1 LYSCKYLSQKKASIR
16 KYWLLFNTIKEQ
28 ILNLPYYL
36 GCTGAPSAGLAEPP
50 AASTGAAAGAEA
62 LSTAGAGAGAVTASV
77 GAGAGSFFEQ
87 AARPRNAVATAI
99 VVNIFISL
107 FSPCVFFTFILI
119 Q

>member
-16 KYWLLFNTIKEQ
+16 KYWLLFNTFKEQ

-36 GCTGAPSAGLAEPP
+36 GCTGAPSAGFAEPP
-50 AASTGAAAGAEA
+50 SVASAGAAGAEA
-62 LSTAGAGAGAVTASV
+62 LSAGTAGAGAVTASV

-107 FSPCVFFTFILI
+107 FSPCMLFTFILI